1 MAEIDLTPFGFTP
14 TESAVYGVLLST
26 GRSTGYAV
34 ARAAGLARAN
44 TYSALEGLVLK
55 GGARSEPGPPRRYR
69 AEAPEA
75 LLARLHEQ
83 QGAALDRL
91 SEALEAAAA
100 PDVPAIVELTSPR
113 GLLQLLSHDVA
124 RARTSIRLLAP
135 PDAFPLLAPALRRA
149 VGAGVTVTLASTGPV
164 ALDFAPVSG
173 GRAAGAPV
181 WPGTPIVAVVDDAR
195 AVLAAATGASV
206 SGYWTSSPPLV
217 AAARVAF
224 DSFRSQIDG

>member
-14 TESAVYGVLLST
+14 TESAVYGVLLGT

-44 TYSALEGLVLK
+44 AYSALEGLVLK

-91 SEALEAAAA
+91 SAALEASAA
-100 PDVPAIVELTSPR
+100 PEVPAIVELTSTR

-124 RARTSIRLLAP
+124 RARHSVRLLAP
-135 PDAFPLLAPALRRA
+135 PEAFPLLAPALRRA
-149 VGAGVTVTLASTGPV
+149 VGAGVAVTLASTGPV
-164 ALDFAPVSG
+164 ALDFAPV
-173 GRAAGAPV
+173 GRVEQAGVPA
-181 WPGTPIVAVVDDAR
+181 WPGAPIVAIVDEAR
-195 AVLAAATGASV
+195 AVVAAAVGAGV
-206 SGYWTSSPPLV
+206 SGYWTSSPPIV
-217 AAARVAF
+217 AAADVAF
-224 DSFRSQIDG
+224 DSFRSQDDG